1 MVGLELVLRWRQAK
15 NPLTMEAKMGDFRGE
30 YQKKLKK
37 FEDAAALVP
46 DGAVLT
52 HGLTMAE
59 PRGILEAIKDRL
71 EAGDLKRLR
80 VFSLLPLKNVL
91 ETVLLPELM
100 DCVEAVTG
108 FVSAGERGL
117 VAAGLNYFMPNH
129 LHQVPRLLTD
139 YLGVDVM
146 VTTVSP
152 MDAHGYFSFG
162 TANDYTSTAAR
173 AAKLLIVEEN
183 PNMPRVFGQALL
195 HISEVDA
202 VVHNEIPMVEMP
214 DAAPKEIDQN
224 IGRTVAEMVP
234 DGACLQLGFGSLP
247 SAVAGFLRDHK
258 DLGVHT
264 EVFGPAMVDLIERGV
279 VTGAKKNLHPRKHV
293 YTVAQGDRRMLDFM
307 DDNPAMASYPVSY
320 TNKPD
325 VIARNEKMISINSVV
340 EVDLL
345 GQCNA
350 EFLAGHQLSGT
361 GGQLDFVRGA
371 FDSPGGR
378 SILAFHSTAKD
389 GSISRI
395 VPRLSEGVM
404 VTTGRQDTHWLVT
417 EFGKANLKGRSTR
430 ERALSI
436 IELAHP
442 DYREELLRAAEDM
455 YLL

>member
-1 MVGLELVLRWRQAK
+1 
-15 NPLTMEAKMGDFRGE
+15 MGDYQGE
-30 YQKKLKK
+30 YQRKLKG
-37 FEDAAALVP
+37 FRDAAAMVP
-46 DGAVLT
+46 EGAMLC

-59 PRGILEAIKDRL
+59 PRGILEAVKDRL
-71 EAGDLKRLR
+71 EDGDLKSLR

-91 ETVLLPELM
+91 DTLLRPELM

-139 YLGVDVM
+139 YVGVEVM

-173 AAKLLIVEEN
+173 AAGLLIVEEN
-183 PNMPRVFGQALL
+183 PNMPRVFGDSLL

-202 VVHNEIPMVEMP
+202 VVRNDIPLLEMP
-214 DAAPKEIDQN
+214 DAEPSTIDQN
-224 IGRTVAEMVP
+224 IGHTVAEMVP

-247 SAVAGFLRDHK
+247 SAVAGFLKDHK

-279 VTGAKKNLHPRKHV
+279 ITGAKKNLHRYKHV
-293 YTVAQGDRRMLDFM
+293 YTVAQGDRHMLDFM
-307 DDNPAMASYPVSY
+307 DDNPAMESYPVDY
-320 TNKPD
+320 TNRPEI
-325 VIARNEKMISINSVV
+325 IAQNRNMISINSVV

-378 SILAFHSTAKD
+378 SILAFHSTAKN
-389 GSISRI
+389 GTISRI
-395 VPRLSEGVM
+395 VPRLSEGAM

-442 DYREELLRAAEDM
+442 DYREGLLRAAEDM